1 MLESSQAH
9 ATVTNNGICPTLT
22 ASMEIGGG
30 YVPMIVA
37 YGFEPGVAKRLN
49 VESRFYEECCPTLRE
64 NAGDNQAS
72 VVVIENEKSIR
83 NSDQG

>member
-1 MLESSQAH
+1 MSIYETETS
-9 ATVTNNGICPTLT
+9 PTLEQGSG
-22 ASMEIGGG
+22 AGGNN
-30 YVPMIVA
+30 VPMIVA

-72 VVVIENEKSIR
+72 VVVIGDEEHGGCNKR
-83 NSDQG
+83 